1 MIDIQEKFRCCGCNA
16 CVQRCP
22 KHCISMHED
31 EEGFLYPCV
40 DTSVCIECG
49 LCEKTCPILNQ
60 DKERKSLAVY
70 AAKNPDDEV
79 RVQSSS
85 GGVFTSLAEKV
96 IDEDGVVFGAAF
108 DERWE
113 LVQCYAED
121 KDELA
126 KFRGSKYLQSKVGDT
141 FRQAE
146 VFLKDGRK
154 VLYSGTPCQIAGLK
168 RYLRKEYS
176 NLLSVDF
183 ICHGVP
189 SPGVFRTYMRDEID
203 KCAARRSGKKNTV
216 LLPCI
221 PLVTENDG
229 LDLKGLQI
237 KSIAFRDKR
246 LGWKKFGFAL
256 KFSEASA
263 EGENSVLLSY
273 GTLNENPYLRGFLKD
288 LYLRPSCHS
297 CTFKGLSSG
306 SDITV
311 ADYWNVH
318 TLIPNLDDDKGVSA
332 IIVSTENGLS
342 ALHETNAVLIDASW
356 EDLLQKNPALI
367 RSARCNKDR
376 SRFFDADNRTFDGK
390 IEVLCRRKVSVK
402 TLMRKLKNKM
412 FPKK

>member
-1 MIDIQEKFRCCGCNA
+1 M
-16 CVQRCP
+16 
-22 KHCISMHED
+22 
-31 EEGFLYPCV
+31 
-40 DTSVCIECG
+40 
-49 LCEKTCPILNQ
+49 
-60 DKERKSLAVY
+60 
-70 AAKNPDDEV
+70 
-79 RVQSSS
+79 
-85 GGVFTSLAEKV
+85 
-96 IDEDGVVFGAAF
+96 
-108 DERWE
+108 
-113 LVQCYAED
+113 
-121 KDELA
+121 
-126 KFRGSKYLQSKVGDT
+126 
-141 FRQAE
+141 
-146 VFLKDGRK
+146 
-154 VLYSGTPCQIAGLK
+154 
-168 RYLRKEYS
+168 
-176 NLLSVDF
+176 
-183 ICHGVP
+183 
-189 SPGVFRTYMRDEID
+189 
-203 KCAARRSGKKNTV
+203 SGKKNTV

-246 LGWKKFGFAL
+246 LGWKKYGFAL

-390 IEVLCRRKVSVK
+390 IEVLCRKKVSVK